1 MSEMT
6 GRLRDL
12 TRNLDGTWNLTV
24 TVDQDC
30 RGMFDDLRD
39 KDIDVEVKK
48 HRHRRSLDAN
58 AYCWTLISK
67 IAAKMSIDKVEVYRE
82 AIRSIGGVS
91 QIVCVKDKA
100 AGTLCRMWNSRGI
113 GWQSEVL
120 PSKIPGCANVVLHWG
135 SSEYDSA
142 QMSLLIDHVVQDAKG
157 LGIETLTPRELE
169 GMLSQW
175 EAYCSR
181 KKNAS

>member
-1 MSEMT
+1 MSDMT

-82 AIRSIGGVS
+82 PLIRTSVGKVRR
-91 QIVCVKDKA
+91 VA
-100 AGTLCRMWNSRGI
+100 
-113 GWQSEVL
+113 
-120 PSKIPGCANVVLHWG
+120 
-135 SSEYDSA
+135 Y
-142 QMSLLIDHVVQDAKG
+142 KG
-157 LGIETLTPRELE
+157 KLDE
-169 GMLSQW
+169 
-175 EAYCSR
+175 
-181 KKNAS
+181 